1 MTLGTKIPSAS
12 DASEVTPR
20 DVATLGRQS
29 PMQAA
34 AVRQALS
41 IPLSTGRDDAV
52 GSIDW
57 ALEVLPIGVCIC
69 DRYGRVVR
77 HNRNGVKLSGR
88 VPGTAETGDDF
99 LSVLAPGRCD
109 GDNRGLVGRVLASG
123 RAVCDLEREIRQDD
137 GSFLVVRVNVDP
149 LRDDAGNLTGA
160 VICLR
165 DVTESRRLRRE
176 VRDYEEHA
184 RKLLEALPVSVYT
197 TDQAGRITFYNQA
210 ALAFWGRRPILGVDR
225 WCGSLALRWP
235 DGRPMHHD
243 ESPMAVCLRE
253 QRAIS
258 GAEAMAERPDGTNVH
273 FLAYPTT
280 LLDDAGH
287 LSGAVNTLVDITERM
302 RNDERTRYLAS
313 IVDSS
318 NDAIISCDLTGR
330 MTSWN
335 RGAERLFGYRAAEA
349 IGQDMAVL
357 LPIDRR
363 QEEREILCHIRHGDQ
378 FANFDTVRQRK
389 DGKLIDVSLA
399 VSPVNDPHGTNVGA
413 STIARDISDSK
424 RVAEQ
429 QVLVLREMCH
439 RVRNVFALASA
450 IVTLTA
456 RFAMTPQELADNVRT
471 RLNALSQAHDLTLPD
486 LSEAAERSER
496 RTTIEA
502 LLGTI
507 LLPFR
512 DTADCGRIAIS
523 GPEVSVR
530 GSAVTGLALLL
541 HEFATNAAKH
551 GALAVRQGRL
561 LVEWSVASDMLDL
574 VWKEAGG
581 PVVVRGDRS
590 EGFGSLL
597 GQATVQGQLGGSIS
611 KDWSL
616 DGLTIHLCVPVAR
629 LSS

>member
-12 DASEVTPR
+12 NASEVTPR
-20 DVATLGRQS
+20 GATTPGRQY
-29 PMQAA
+29 PAQVA
-34 AVRQALS
+34 AVRRALD
-41 IPLSTGRDDAV
+41 IPLSTERTDAA

-57 ALEVLPIGVCIC
+57 ALDLLPIGVCIC

-77 HNRNGVKLSGR
+77 HNRSAIKLSGR
-88 VPGTAETGDDF
+88 VSGTAETGDDF
-99 LSVLAPGRCD
+99 LSILAPGWCD
-109 GDNRGLVGRVLASG
+109 GGDRGPVGHVLACG
-123 RAVCDLEREIRQDD
+123 RAVRDLETEFRQDD
-137 GSFLVVRVNVDP
+137 GSFLVVQVDVDP
-149 LRDDAGNLTGA
+149 LRDDAGDLTGA

-165 DVTESRRLRRE
+165 DVTESRQRRRD
-176 VRDYEEHA
+176 VRDYDGRA

-197 TDQAGRITFYNQA
+197 TDPTGRITFYNQA
-210 ALAFWGRRPILGVDR
+210 ALAFWGRRPVLGVDR

-235 DGRPMHHD
+235 DGRPMGHD

-258 GAEAMAERPDGTNVH
+258 GAEAMAERPDGSHVH
-273 FLAYPTT
+273 FLAYPTPLT
-280 LLDDAGH
+280 DDAGH
-287 LSGAVNTLVDITERM
+287 LSGAVNTLVDITERR
-302 RNDERTRYLAS
+302 RNEELSRYLAS

-318 NDAIISCDLTGR
+318 NDAIISRDLTGR

-357 LPIDRR
+357 LPMDRR
-363 QEEREILCHIRHGDQ
+363 QEEREILRHMRHGGQ

-399 VSPVNDPHGTNVGA
+399 VSPVNDPRGTIVGA

-424 RVAEQ
+424 RAAEQ
-429 QVLVLREMCH
+429 QVLLLREMCH

-456 RFAMTPQELADNVRT
+456 RFAITPQELAENVRA

-486 LSEAAERSER
+486 LSEAAEKSEK

-502 LLGTI
+502 LLGTM
-507 LLPFR
+507 LFPFQ
-512 DTADCGRIAIS
+512 DTADCGRIAIG
-523 GPEVSVR
+523 GPEVTVR

-551 GALAVRQGRL
+551 GALAVPQGRL
-561 LVEWSVASDMLDL
+561 VVEWSAASDILDL
-574 VWKEAGG
+574 VWREADG
-581 PVVVRGDRS
+581 PVVVREDRS

-611 KDWSL
+611 KEWCAE
-616 DGLTIHLCVPVAR
+616 GLTIRLCVPLAR